1 MASILAAMFSVA
13 AISAITFSN
22 SSTSIIIR
30 EVIASRKNLAGKPV
44 LENSVLTHCLHK
56 SFNART
62 DHARLVPSRYLYV
75 FCAVRRLDT
84 RMD

>member
-1 MASILAAMFSVA
+1 MESILAAMFSVA
-13 AISAITFSN
+13 AISAITLSN

-30 EVIASRKNLAGKPV
+30 EAIASRNNLAGKPV
-44 LENSVLTHCLHK
+44 LKNSVLTHCLHK
-56 SFNART
+56 SFNARI